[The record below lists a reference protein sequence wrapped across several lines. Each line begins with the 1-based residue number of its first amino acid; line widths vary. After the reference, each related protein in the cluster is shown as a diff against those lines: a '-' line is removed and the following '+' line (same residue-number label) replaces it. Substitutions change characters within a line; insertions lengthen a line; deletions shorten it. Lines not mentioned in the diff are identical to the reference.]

1 MAVKLRSCS
10 QVLYYVRSILHVEAL
25 WFANVANQLMW

>member
-1 MAVKLRSCS
+1 MEITLSSCS

>member
-1 MAVKLRSCS
+1 MLCVCL
-10 QVLYYVRSILHVEAL
+10 QVLYYVRSFLHIEAL

>member
-1 MAVKLRSCS
+1 MIGIAWMA
-10 QVLYYVRSILHVEAL
+10 QVLYYVRSFYHLEAL